1 MKQQVINSFGGG
13 INKDLNQLS
22 TPADVLTDCLNGT
35 IITHNGNEF
44 SLQNDMG
51 NAKIGTAFLRDGYI
65 PVGMKEY
72 GGIIYVAAYN
82 PETNKGQ
89 VGCFPSPQQLYT
101 NTNKIT
107 EYSINLD
114 QFYISSD
121 EISGRYGKDAVVIG
135 SSNIREIVQVG
146 SEEVVLYPGD
156 KFIFNASLDDKTLQ
170 AIKDGVLTINL
181 ALLTPS
187 GSLEYIN
194 QNTLNTYE
202 YEFGKDLVNK
212 IDHWILDKKRLSLYA
227 DLDTILSG
235 KNEDFKQYVQVLK
248 SNSSGKLV
256 VVANLNTIE
265 NTNYT
270 VEYTKNTANKYG
282 IKVYPSITTK
292 LKDYGVIST
301 TKIIKG
307 ITSATQKEYIPHD
320 EGKIEISKDSDFSEG
335 TEIKISTA
343 PYTNYGIV
351 DKFYQEFSLS
361 YDDTKDGED
370 DLKIFKYWVFD
381 NRIEIQ
387 LSYTYIDFYGI
398 KVKNTINIYDAS
410 QGKGEKGENAVFT
423 QEIEEL
429 NGTQII
435 IIPFNDKFKKG
446 KLYVCELHR
455 KYENTDEDKYIYN
468 YLYMTPLFNGVNIIG
483 LEQLKVDGISKA
495 YRNYT
500 NTHNINLS
508 SNKNLGSEYPTA
520 VKSADNMFTCNYQHV
535 VSVPN
540 EGTFNVSQV
549 TINGIEYDWNT
560 YFIGD
565 GELTFNLENI
575 ESDETLQTYQS
586 VRSNNDNAPD
596 NWNSTI
602 EQKLNSDAFKPKFT
616 IKDEEDEND
625 ILTHKILTL
634 DYPFI
639 VDYHVGKVENQI
651 VHRWAPFLTQNNVSG
666 IKSPFTFDYFED
678 QEERYGPGNKGQ
690 LVAAIVQQHEGLAN
704 HVISTDSNNTPKYK
718 NTEKNTWENVPRDK
732 ATAYYPNSSV
742 VFDEEGT
749 QESFTQLMDLAK
761 NGEEHKTIGI
771 ITGGWGD
778 YASLGFYPVQIS
790 TALVRMNNFRAYRTN
805 NEEYAGYAWYDGT
818 WKLFSEVDADDNW
831 MFACMQE
838 LDQYG
843 EPGDWRFLN
852 LGSKRY
858 EDAGYLRVDELLKQL
873 FSQLY
878 VYKSSVTQIT
888 DSNYYYTKPLPEC
901 ISANVSINENIQI
914 TIKFNI
920 AKSPFDISSNIN
932 DYWKDLQKEI
942 HDYLPKFD
950 ITAFEDIINLKYS
963 EIYNT
968 VHNYVKINKD
978 SYVEQKE
985 EESLLDKNKIY
996 IANIK
1001 EGGAYNNGIF
1011 ELEEFNTNPN
1021 RREMLDLIRKHIQFK
1036 LKGDL
1041 TDEKLSMS
1049 MPDINNY
1056 FVYKNENIYLR
1067 NIPESSDI
1075 YSNMNLIFTKGVESD
1090 WSEGIKMRTKSICDA
1105 IRFIYQE
1112 TVNL

>member
-51 NAKIGTAFLRDGYI
+51 NAKIGTAFLKDGYI

-107 EYSINLD
+107 NYSINLD

-121 EISGRYGKDAVVIG
+121 EISGRYDKDAVVIG

-146 SEEVVLYPGD
+146 SKEVVLYPGD
-156 KFIFNASLDDKTLQ
+156 KFIFNAKLDDDTLQ

-187 GSLEYIN
+187 GTLEYIN

-202 YEFGKDLVNK
+202 YKIKKDSANK
-212 IDHWILDKKRLSLYA
+212 IDHWILDKERLFLPA
-227 DLDTILSG
+227 DLDIILSD
-235 KNEDFKQYVQVLK
+235 KNEAYKQYVQILK

-270 VEYTKNTANKYG
+270 VEYTKNSGNNYG
-282 IKVYPSITTK
+282 IKVRPSINTK
-292 LKDYGVIST
+292 LKEYGVVST
-301 TKIIKG
+301 TKFIKNG
-307 ITSATQKEYIPHD
+307 QADTNLEYIPHNRG
-320 EGKIEISKDSDFSEG
+320 EIEINKNGDFSEG
-335 TEIKISTA
+335 TEIKISAA

-381 NRIEIQ
+381 DRIEIQ
-387 LSYTYIDFYGI
+387 LSYTYINFYGT

-410 QGKGEKGENAVFT
+410 QEKGENGENAVFT

-435 IIPFNDKFKKG
+435 IIPFNDKFKKD

-455 KYENTDEDKYIYN
+455 NYEHSDKDSDDKFIYN

-483 LEQLKVDGISKA
+483 LEQLEVDGISKA

-508 SNKNLGSEYPTA
+508 QNIDLGTEHPGTD
-520 VKSADNMFTCNYQHV
+520 KSADNLFTCNYKHLV
-535 VSVPN
+535 RVPN

-549 TINGIEYDWNT
+549 NINGIEYDWNT

-565 GELTFNLENI
+565 GKLTFNLKDI
-575 ESDETLQTYQS
+575 ESEETLQTYQS
-586 VRSNNDNAPD
+586 VRSDNATD
-596 NWNSTI
+596 NWINTI
-602 EQKLNSDAFKPKFT
+602 KGKLGSDAFMPKFT
-616 IKDEEDEND
+616 IKDEEDEKGT
-625 ILTHKILTL
+625 LTHKRLTL

-651 VHRWAPFLTQNNVSG
+651 IHGWVPFLTQDNVSG

-678 QEERYGPGNKGQ
+678 QEERYGPGSKGQ
-690 LVAAIVQQHEGLAN
+690 LVASVVQQHEGLAN
-704 HVISTDSNNTPKYK
+704 HIISTYSDNIPKYK
-718 NTEKNTWENVPRDK
+718 NTKKNTWENVPRDK

-742 VFDEEGT
+742 VFDETET
-749 QESFTQLMDLAK
+749 QRSFTTLMNLAK

-778 YASLGFYPVQIS
+778 YASLGFFPTYY
-790 TALVRMNNFRAYRTN
+790 TKLGLFHRYRAYRPDN
-805 NEEYAGYAWYDGT
+805 GYAWYDGV
-818 WKLFSEVDADDNW
+818 WDGYSEFDADDNW

-838 LDQYG
+838 LDKYD
-843 EPGDWRFLN
+843 EPGDWKFLN

-858 EDAGYLRVDELLKQL
+858 EDAGYLRADELLKQL

-878 VYKSSVTQIT
+878 VYKLSVTQIEE
-888 DSNYYYTKPLPEC
+888 SNRYYTKPLPEC
-901 ISANVSINENIQI
+901 ISSNALINENIQI

-920 AKSPFDISSNIN
+920 AKSPFDIYSNIN
-932 DYWKDLQKEI
+932 SYWKDPEKGI
-942 HDYLPKFD
+942 HDYLPNFS

-963 EIYNT
+963 EIYNK
-968 VHNYVKINKD
+968 VHNYVEINKD
-978 SYVEQKE
+978 SQVIQEEKE
-985 EESLLDKNKIY
+985 TLLDKNKIY

-1001 EGGAYNNGIF
+1001 DGGNYDNGIF
-1011 ELEEFNTNPN
+1011 ELEDFNTNPTQSQIS
-1021 RREMLDLIRKHIQFK
+1021 ELDSRNIKFK
-1036 LKGDL
+1036 LNEDYKDG
-1041 TDEKLSMS
+1041 MS
-1049 MPDINNY
+1049 ISDINQY

-1067 NIPESSDI
+1067 PSSNILNYLALVFNKLTPSESK
-1075 YSNMNLIFTKGVESD
+1075 KGME
-1090 WSEGIKMRTKSICDA
+1090 MRTESICDDVRLVYNKK
-1105 IRFIYQE
+1105 I
-1112 TVNL
+1112 N

>member
-35 IITHNGNEF
+35 IITNNGNEF

-146 SEEVVLYPGD
+146 SEEVILYPGD
-156 KFIFNASLDDKTLQ
+156 KFIFNASLDDTTLQ

-194 QNTLNTYE
+194 QNTLNTYQ
-202 YEFGKDLVNK
+202 YEIGEGTANM
-212 IDHWILDKKRLSLYA
+212 IDHWILDKKRLFVNA
-227 DLDTILSG
+227 DLDHILSS
-235 KNEDFKQYVQVLK
+235 KNEDFKRYVQVLK

-270 VEYTKNTANKYG
+270 VEYTKNSDNNYG
-282 IKVYPSITTK
+282 IKVRPSITTR
-292 LKDYGVIST
+292 LKDYGAAST
-301 TKIIKG
+301 IKVIKG
-307 ITSATQKEYIPHD
+307 ATSATQVKYFPHE
-320 EGKIEISKDSDFSEG
+320 EGKIEISKDSEFSEG
-335 TEIKISTA
+335 TEIKISAA

-361 YDDTKDGED
+361 YNDTKDGED

-381 NRIEIQ
+381 DRIEIQ
-387 LSYTYIDFYGI
+387 LSYAYIDFYGT
-398 KVKNTINIYDAS
+398 KVKNTINIYNAS
-410 QGKGEKGENAVFT
+410 QEKGENGENAVFT

-435 IIPFNDKFKKG
+435 IIHFDDKFKKG

-455 KYENTDEDKYIYN
+455 KYENINKDKSIYN

-500 NTHNINLS
+500 NTHNITLS
-508 SNKNLGSEYPTA
+508 PNKNFETEHPGTD
-520 VKSADNMFTCNYQHV
+520 KSADNLFTCNYKHL

-565 GELTFNLENI
+565 GELTFNLEDI
-575 ESDETLQTYQS
+575 EYDKTLQTQQS
-586 VRSNNDNAPD
+586 VISDNATEAWI
-596 NWNSTI
+596 NAI
-602 EQKLNSDAFKPKFT
+602 KGKLDAFQPKFT
-616 IKDEEDEND
+616 IKDEKDENGTL
-625 ILTHKILTL
+625 IHKKLTL

-639 VDYHVGKVENQI
+639 VDYQVGKVENQI
-651 VHRWAPFLTQNNVSG
+651 VHGWAPFLTQDNVSG
-666 IKSPFTFDYFED
+666 IKSPFTFDYFD
-678 QEERYGPGNKGQ
+678 GQEERYGPGSKGQ
-690 LVAAIVQQHEGLAN
+690 LVASVVQQHEGLAN
-704 HVISTDSNNTPKYK
+704 HIISTNSDNIPKYK

-749 QESFTQLMDLAK
+749 QRSFTELMNLAK
-761 NGEEHKTIGI
+761 NREEHKTIGI

-778 YASLGFYPVQIS
+778 YASLGFVPSNVYYNPLGHIKY
-790 TALVRMNNFRAYRTN
+790 FRAYRTN
-805 NEEYAGYAWYDGT
+805 NEGYAWYDGV
-818 WKLFSEVDADDNW
+818 WDGYSEFDADDNW

-838 LDQYG
+838 LDKYD
-843 EPGDWRFLN
+843 EPGDWKFLN

-858 EDAGYLRVDELLKQL
+858 EDAEYLRVDELLKQL

-878 VYKSSVTQIT
+878 VYKSSITQIEE
-888 DSNYYYTKPLPEC
+888 SNNYYTKPLPEC
-901 ISANVSINENIQI
+901 ISSNASINDNIQI

-920 AKSPFDISSNIN
+920 AKSPFDILSNIN
-932 DYWKDLQKEI
+932 AYWKDPEKGI
-942 HDYLPKFD
+942 PDYLPNFS
-950 ITAFEDIINLKYS
+950 ITDFKDIINLKYS
-963 EIYNT
+963 EIYNK
-968 VHNYVKINKD
+968 VHNYVEINKD
-978 SYVEQKE
+978 SYIEQEEKE
-985 EESLLDKNKIY
+985 TLLDKNKIY

-1001 EGGAYNNGIF
+1001 EGGSYNNGIF
-1011 ELEEFNTNPN
+1011 ELEEFNTNITTQDQISKLN
-1021 RREMLDLIRKHIQFK
+1021 SKMIEFK
-1036 LKGDL
+1036 LNEETKYG
-1041 TDEKLSMS
+1041 MS
-1049 MPDINNY
+1049 GFDINDY

-1067 NIPESSDI
+1067 NIPASSAVQH
-1075 YSNMNLIFTKGVESD
+1075 YLSLIFTKGDESTAFKGM
-1090 WSEGIKMRTKSICDA
+1090 EMRTESICDG
-1105 IRFIYQE
+1105 IRLIYSE
-1112 TVNL
+1112 KIS

>member
-51 NAKIGTAFLRDGYI
+51 NAKIGTAFLKDGYI

-121 EISGRYGKDAVVIG
+121 EISGRYGKNAVVIG

-194 QNTLNTYE
+194 QNTLNTYQ
-202 YEFGKDLVNK
+202 YEIGEGTANM
-212 IDHWILDKKRLSLYA
+212 IDHWILDKKRLFVNA
-227 DLDTILSG
+227 DLDTILSS
-235 KNEDFKQYVQVLK
+235 KNEDFKKYIQVLK

-270 VEYTKNTANKYG
+270 VEYTKNSDNNYG
-282 IKVYPSITTK
+282 IKVRPSITTR

-301 TKIIKG
+301 TKVIKNG
-307 ITSATQKEYIPHD
+307 WQDIKMDYFPH
-320 EGKIEISKDSDFSEG
+320 ERGRIEISKNSDFSEG
-335 TEIKISTA
+335 TEIKISAA

-370 DLKIFKYWVFD
+370 DLKIFRYWVFD
-381 NRIEIQ
+381 DRIEIE
-387 LSYTYIDFYGI
+387 LSYTYIDFYNT

-410 QGKGEKGENAVFT
+410 QEKGEKSENAVFT

-435 IIPFNDKFKKG
+435 IINFDDKFKKG

-455 KYENTDEDKYIYN
+455 KYENANKDKSIYN

-500 NTHNINLS
+500 NINNISLS
-508 SNKNLGSEYPTA
+508 SNTDFGPKHPGTD
-520 VKSADNMFTCNYQHV
+520 KSADNLFTCNYQHLV
-535 VSVPN
+535 NVPN

-549 TINGIEYDWNT
+549 TINDIEYDWNT

-565 GELTFNLENI
+565 GELTFNLANI
-575 ESDETLQTYQS
+575 EYDENLKTHQS
-586 VRSNNDNAPD
+586 VKSDNATED
-596 NWNSTI
+596 WINTI
-602 EQKLNSDAFKPKFT
+602 KGKLDDFKPKFT
-616 IKDEEDEND
+616 IKDEEFTIKDEEGED
-625 ILTHKILTL
+625 VKLTHKKLTL

-639 VDYHVGKVENQI
+639 VDYQVGKVENQI
-651 VHRWAPFLTQNNVSG
+651 VHGWEPFLTQNNVSG
-666 IKSPFTFDYFED
+666 IKSPFTFDYFQEG
-678 QEERYGPGNKGQ
+678 QEERYGPGKNGQ

-704 HVISTDSNNTPKYK
+704 HIISTNPDNIPKYK
-718 NTEKNTWENVPRDK
+718 TGSTWKDVPRDK
-732 ATAYYPNSSV
+732 ANEYYPNSSV

-749 QESFTQLMDLAK
+749 QKSFTTLMNLAK

-805 NEEYAGYAWYDGT
+805 SEEHAGYAWYDGT

-838 LDQYG
+838 LDQYE
-843 EPGDWRFLN
+843 EPGNWRFLN
-852 LGSKRY
+852 LASKRY
-858 EDAGYLRVDELLKQL
+858 EDAGYLRADELLKQL

-878 VYKSSVTQIT
+878 VYKSSVVQMEE
-888 DSNYYYTKPLPEC
+888 SNNYYTKPLPEC
-901 ISANVSINENIQI
+901 ISTNESDNDNIKI
-914 TIKFNI
+914 TINFNI
-920 AKSPFDISSNIN
+920 AKSPFDISSNVN
-932 DYWKDLQKEI
+932 AYWKDPEKEI
-942 HDYLPKFD
+942 NDYLPKFS

-963 EIYNT
+963 EIYNK
-968 VHNYVKINKD
+968 VHNYVEINKD
-978 SYVEQKE
+978 SYIKQEEKE
-985 EESLLDKNKIY
+985 TLLDKNQIY
-996 IANIK
+996 IADIG
-1001 EGGAYNNGIF
+1001 EGDNYNNGIF
-1011 ELEEFNTNPN
+1011 TLTKFDTNITTQN
-1021 RREMLDLIRKHIQFK
+1021 QIWKLNKKQIQFK
-1036 LKGDL
+1036 LNGEYKPG
-1041 TDEKLSMS
+1041 MS
-1049 MPDINNY
+1049 GFDINEY
-1056 FVYKNENIYLR
+1056 FVYKDENIYLR
-1067 NIPESSDI
+1067 NIPENSDI
-1075 YSNMNLIFTKGVESD
+1075 YSNMKLILTKGVESD

-1112 TVNL
+1112 KVNL